1 MTIQRL
7 NWEMIVWLFVL
18 LVVWSGDD
26 DQHDDIHHDVG
37 HHYVSDND
45 DHDTK
50 TSLFFIYLL
59 TYFFQLKVYVTK
71 KFLHLFYLCYMLTE
85 KKSGKFFLAHKTTQ
99 NL

>member
-37 HHYVSDND
+37 HHYVTDND

-85 KKSGKFFLAHKTTQ
+85 KNPENFF
-99 NL
+99 